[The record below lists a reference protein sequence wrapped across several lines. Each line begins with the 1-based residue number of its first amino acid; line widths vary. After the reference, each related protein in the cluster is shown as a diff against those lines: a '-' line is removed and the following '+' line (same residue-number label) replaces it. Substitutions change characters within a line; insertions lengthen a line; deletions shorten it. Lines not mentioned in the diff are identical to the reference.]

1 MLVSCQELSKKIG
14 GYEKTVINSN
24 KKTRRLAR
32 KPLLAFGLS
41 VGLFGCLA
49 LSATNRLHGLKIGI
63 IDAHRMGH
71 FVSDTAIRFL
81 EHRGESSDSRIF
93 WVYREPANTF
103 WLDLLRRNLRTTE
116 SWAVGQIVQ
125 VAGMLS
131 HPPSWFLPQPW
142 KVNGSRDTGLISRS
156 DRTMEFTP
164 SEDQSGCAWLKQ
176 IGCESGQP
184 FVCLLV
190 RDSEYLS
197 VDGTHSPE
205 SSGRPKDFWSYHNY
219 RDSDINSY
227 VEAAEWLADNG
238 FFVLRMGKIIDFAF
252 HPDRSDFLD
261 VWLFANCSLCVTT
274 GSGPDQIPQIYG
286 RPTLYVNFI
295 PLSHCLTSVPA
306 LTAGKALYDKTGRR
320 LSLAE
325 HLTLDL
331 YRTEDYQEQGVQIRD
346 LSSAEICAV
355 VKEGVQRLSG
365 TWEDDGQD
373 QEMQDTFKSI
383 LSDSNFHE
391 RYGYPLHGY
400 FHPQARLSTRW
411 VQQLETERLESK
423 RR

>member
-1 MLVSCQELSKKIG
+1 MRNLSSTQTKKI
-14 GYEKTVINSN
+14 
-24 KKTRRLAR
+24 RRLAR
-32 KPLLAFGLS
+32 KPLLAFGLF

-71 FVSDTAIRFL
+71 FVMDTAIRFL

-116 SWAVGQIVQ
+116 SWVVGQIVQ

-142 KVNGSRDTGLISRS
+142 KVNGSRDTGLISRT

-164 SEDQSGCAWLKQ
+164 SEDQSGRAWLKK

-197 VDGTHSPE
+197 VDRTHSPE

-219 RDSDINSY
+219 RDSDLASY
-227 VEAAEWLADNG
+227 LEAAEWLADNG
-238 FFVLRMGKIIDFAF
+238 FFVLRMGKIMGQKLVSERPNIIDFAF

-261 VWLFANCSLCVTT
+261 VWLFANCSLCITT

-295 PLSHCLTSVPA
+295 PLDHSLTSVPA
-306 LTAGKALYDKTGRR
+306 LTAGKALYNSRGRR
-320 LSLAE
+320 LSLEE
-325 HLTLDL
+325 HLTLNL

-355 VKEGVQRLSG
+355 VKEGVQRLNG

-373 QEMQDTFKSI
+373 QEMQDTFRSI
-383 LSDSNFHE
+383 LSHSNFQE

-423 RR
+423 RP